1 MKLSPKKIAFFY
13 HPDNKKAAIWAKKI
27 KIWLGKNHPDIKLTD
42 RKPEAIIVL
51 GGDGTILQATRQ
63 FERAHPMILGLNLG
77 TVGFLASAREPEQFI
92 PTLNKFL
99 LGNYVLA
106 RRMMLSAEVVRK
118 RKKIF
123 RTNALNEIAV
133 QNLLGVVEAEVDI
146 EGYTAQFVRGSGLL
160 IATATGSTAY
170 NLSAHGP
177 IVMPDI
183 KCLIITELLD
193 HNLPTPSMVVGPDK
207 KVSVRVISFQRNGA
221 LELKKGGRAV
231 DTVLI
236 GDGDTL
242 FPLQKDDVITVK
254 ESSHFVEFVE
264 FDPNYFLKSL
274 KEKFAFK

>member
-1 MKLSPKKIAFFY
+1 MKLLPKKIVFFY
-13 HPDNKKAAIWAKKI
+13 HPDNKKAAIWAKRI
-27 KIWLGKNHPDIKLTD
+27 KTWLGRNHPDVKITD

-51 GGDGTILQATRQ
+51 GGDGTILQAARH
-63 FERAHPMILGLNLG
+63 FENSHPMILGLNLG
-77 TVGFLASAREPEQFI
+77 TVGFLASVRESEQFI
-92 PTLNKFL
+92 LVLDNFFK
-99 LGNYVLA
+99 GDYVVV

-118 RKKIF
+118 RKKVF
-123 RTNALNEIAV
+123 RTNVLNEIAV
-133 QNLLGVVEAEVDI
+133 QNLLGMVEAEVDI
-146 EGYTAQFVRGSGLL
+146 EGYATQFIRGSGLL

-193 HNLPTPSMVVGPDK
+193 HNLPTPSMVVSPNK
-207 KVSVRVISFQRNGA
+207 KVSVRIMSFKRNGA
-221 LELKKGGRAV
+221 LELKEGGRSV
-231 DTVLI
+231 NTVLI

-264 FDPNYFLKSL
+264 FDPHYFLKSL